1 MLVRPH
7 LIALLLIF
15 ALVFGCATQAAPQ
28 KIYVCAD
35 GSEFANKA
43 QCPGVVSSSQ
53 ASVVIGGNQSC
64 GPTLSELLDA
74 VDRSCFS
81 ANGSLI
87 GDESDC
93 FDCVKTIAVNYKNK
107 AVCAKVT
114 QCREGDWGSFDP
126 ALCERDVDEKL
137 KTDSTQGT

>member
-1 MLVRPH
+1 MRSH
-7 LIALLLIF
+7 LSALLLI
-15 ALVFGCATQAAPQ
+15 LVLIFGCTTQTASQ
-28 KIYVCAD
+28 KVYVCTD
-35 GSEFANKA
+35 GSEVANKA

-53 ASVVIGGNQSC
+53 ASIVIGGNQSC

-93 FDCVKTIAVNYKNK
+93 FECVKTIAVNYRNK

-114 QCREGDWGSFDP
+114 QCREGNLPILEPSV
-126 ALCERDVDEKL
+126 CEYYVDEKL
-137 KTDSTQGT
+137 KADSTQDT